1 MNNTMNNTNST
12 SIITVAVHNGVFH
25 ADDVVCVALLHLYY
39 PDAKVE
45 VIRTRN
51 ADDYKECDFVLDL
64 GAKDEI
70 TDDQICFDHHQ
81 KDNTVING
89 TVVKHCAA
97 TKLAQYL
104 KVPEGLF
111 DKALLG
117 IAADDNGQQEVKG
130 KYPNPF
136 TFVHTLNVGWDKNL
150 FGAEQ
155 DKQFAVAVN
164 MAMVILKALIHDC
177 ELEQTA
183 ASISMDAAEKAA
195 GGIAILPQF
204 VGGWQK
210 TICQYNDDK
219 DEDDKVKLVVFK
231 SGNSYRVQVVPTAVD
246 SFNSLIKLPEAW
258 GGLRGEDLSKASG
271 IPEGIFCHPG
281 RFIAGWQTEEET
293 IAAAKVAIAEA
304 SK

>member
-1 MNNTMNNTNST
+1 MTKKEEMNNTNT
-12 SIITVAVHNGVFH
+12 ITVAVHNGVFH

-51 ADDYKECDFVLDL
+51 ADDFKKCNFVLDV

-70 TDDQICFDHHQ
+70 NDGQICFDHHQ
-81 KDNTVING
+81 KDNG
-89 TVVKHCAA
+89 TIEGTNVLNCAA

-104 KVPEGLF
+104 KVPEGLYQ
-111 DKALLG
+111 KALLG
-117 IAADDNGQQEVKG
+117 VAVDDNGQQQLKG

-136 TFVHTLNVGWDKNL
+136 TFVHTLNVGWDENL
-150 FGAEQ
+150 FGEVQ
-155 DKQFAVAVN
+155 DKNFSVAVD
-164 MAMVILKALIHDC
+164 MAVTILKALIHDC

-183 ASISMDAAEKAA
+183 ESISMDAAVKAV

-210 TICQYNDDK
+210 TICHYNDEH
-219 DEDDKVKLVVFK
+219 EDSKVKLVVFK

-246 SFNSLIKLPEAW
+246 SFDSLIKLPEVW

-271 IPEGIFCHPG
+271 ISGGIFCHPG

-293 IAAAKVAIAEA
+293 IAAAKAAIVKA
-304 SK
+304 SNK

>member
-1 MNNTMNNTNST
+1 MNNTNST

-25 ADDVVCVALLHLYY
+25 ADDVVCVALLNLYY
-39 PDAKVE
+39 PDSKVE

-51 ADDYKECDFVLDL
+51 ADDFKNYNFVLDV

-70 TDDQICFDHHQ
+70 GDDQICFDHHQ
-81 KDNTVING
+81 KDNSVING

-136 TFVHTLNVGWDKNL
+136 TFVHTLNVGWDENL
-150 FGAEQ
+150 FGEAQ
-155 DKQFAVAVN
+155 DRNFSVAVD
-164 MAMVILKALIHDC
+164 MAVTILKSLIHDC
-177 ELEQTA
+177 ELEEKA
-183 ASISMDAAEKAA
+183 EAISMAAAEKAE

-210 TICQYNDDK
+210 TICQYNDK
-219 DEDDKVKLVVFK
+219 EDDKVKLVVFK
-231 SGNSYRVQVVPTAVD
+231 SGSTYRVQVVPVAAD
-246 SFNSLIKLPEAW
+246 SFDSLIKLPEAW
-258 GGLRGEDLSKASG
+258 GGLRGEDLTKASG
-271 IPEGIFCHPG
+271 IPEAIFCHPG
-281 RFIAGWQTEEET
+281 RFIAGWQTEEEAV
-293 IAAAKVAIAEA
+293 AAAKAAIAEA

>member
-1 MNNTMNNTNST
+1 MNNNANIM
-12 SIITVAVHNGVFH
+12 TVAVHNGVFH
-25 ADDVVCVALLHLYY
+25 ADDVLCVALLRLYY
-39 PDAKVE
+39 PNTEVKV
-45 VIRTRN
+45 VRTRN

-70 TDDQICFDHHQ
+70 ADDQICFDHHQ
-81 KDNTVING
+81 KGNSAING
-89 TVVKHCAA
+89 TIVKHCAA

-117 IAADDNGQQEVKG
+117 VAADDNGQQELKG

-136 TFVHTLNVGWDKNL
+136 TFIHSLNVGWDENL
-150 FGAEQ
+150 FGEVQ
-155 DKQFAVAVN
+155 DKNFSVAVD
-164 MAMVILKALIHDC
+164 MAVTILKSLIHDC

-183 ASISMDAAEKAA
+183 ATISMDAAEKSEE
-195 GGIAILPQF
+195 GIAILPQF

-210 TICQYNDDK
+210 TICHYNEGKDD
-219 DEDDKVKLVVFK
+219 DDKVKLVVFK
-231 SGNSYRVQVVPTAVD
+231 SGNSYRVQVVPVAVD
-246 SFNSLIKLPEAW
+246 SFDSLIKLPEIW

-271 IPEGIFCHPG
+271 IPEAIFCHPG

-293 IAAAKVAIAEA
+293 IAAAKAAIAEA

>member
-1 MNNTMNNTNST
+1 MEEKMTKEEMN
-12 SIITVAVHNGVFH
+12 IITVAVHNGIFH
-25 ADDVVCVALLHLYY
+25 ADDVVCVALLRLYY
-39 PDAKVE
+39 PNAEVK

-51 ADDYKECDFVLDL
+51 TDDFEKCDFVLDV

-70 TDDQICFDHHQ
+70 TDDQIFFDHHQ
-81 KDNTVING
+81 KDNG
-89 TVVKHCAA
+89 TIEGTNVLNCAA

-104 KVPEGLF
+104 KVPEGLYQ
-111 DKALLG
+111 KALLG
-117 IAADDNGQQEVKG
+117 VSVDDNGQQELKG

-136 TFVHTLNVGWDKNL
+136 TFIHTLNVGWDKNL

-155 DKQFAVAVN
+155 DKQFYVAVD
-164 MAMVILKALIHDC
+164 MAITVLKALIHDC

-183 ASISMDAAEKAA
+183 ASISMDAAKKAV

-210 TICQYNDDK
+210 TICHYNDDK
-219 DEDDKVKLVVFK
+219 DENSKVKLVIFK

-258 GGLRGEDLSKASG
+258 GGLRGEDLSKTSG
-271 IPEGIFCHPG
+271 IPEAIFCHPG

-293 IAAAKVAIAEA
+293 IAAAKAAIAEA

>member
-1 MNNTMNNTNST
+1 MNNTNST

-25 ADDVVCVALLHLYY
+25 ADDVVCVALLNLYY
-39 PDAKVE
+39 PDSKVE

-51 ADDYKECDFVLDL
+51 ADDFKNCNFVLDV

-70 TDDQICFDHHQ
+70 GDDQICFDHHQ
-81 KDNTVING
+81 KDNSVING

-117 IAADDNGQQEVKG
+117 IAADDNGQQELKG

-136 TFVHTLNVGWDKNL
+136 TFVHSLNVGWDESL
-150 FGAEQ
+150 FGEVQ
-155 DKQFAVAVN
+155 DKNFSVAVD
-164 MAMVILKALIHDC
+164 MAVTILKSLIHDC

-183 ASISMDAAEKAA
+183 ATISMAAAEKAE

-210 TICQYNDDK
+210 TICQYNDEQK
-219 DEDDKVKLVVFK
+219 EDDKVKLVVFK
-231 SGNSYRVQVVPTAVD
+231 SGSTYRVQVVPVAAD
-246 SFNSLIKLPEAW
+246 SFDSLIKLPEAW
-258 GGLRGEDLSKASG
+258 GGLRGEDLTKASG
-271 IPEGIFCHPG
+271 IPEAIFCHPG
-281 RFIAGWQTEEET
+281 RFIAGWQTEEEAV
-293 IAAAKVAIAEA
+293 AAAKAAIAEA

>member
-1 MNNTMNNTNST
+1 MNNTNTTNT

-25 ADDVVCVALLHLYY
+25 ADDVLCVALLNLYY
-39 PDAKVE
+39 PNSKVE

-51 ADDYKECDFVLDL
+51 ADDFKNCNFVLDV

-81 KDNTVING
+81 KDNSAIND
-89 TVVKHCAA
+89 TAVKHCAA

-104 KVPEGLF
+104 KVPAGLF
-111 DKALLG
+111 NKALLG
-117 IAADDNGQQEVKG
+117 VAADDNGQQELKG

-136 TFVHTLNVGWDKNL
+136 TFVHSLNVGWDKNL
-150 FGAEQ
+150 FGPEQ
-155 DKQFAVAVN
+155 DKQFSVAVD
-164 MAMVILKALIHDC
+164 MAVTVLQALIHDC

-183 ASISMDAAEKAA
+183 ETISMDAAKKAV

-210 TICQYNDDK
+210 TICQYNENK
-219 DEDDKVKLVVFK
+219 DEDDKVKLVIFR
-231 SGNSYRVQVVPTAVD
+231 SGNSYRVQVVPVAAD
-246 SFNSLIKLPEAW
+246 SFDSLIKLPEAW
-258 GGLRGEDLSKASG
+258 GGLRGEDLSKASEISG
-271 IPEGIFCHPG
+271 AIFCHPG
-281 RFIAGWQTEEET
+281 RFIAGWQTKEET
-293 IAAAKVAIAEA
+293 IAAAKAAIAEA

>member
-1 MNNTMNNTNST
+1 MNNTVNTNT
-12 SIITVAVHNGVFH
+12 IVVAVHNGVFH
-25 ADDVVCVALLHLYY
+25 ADDVLCVALLHLYY
-39 PDAKVE
+39 PDAEVK

-51 ADDYKECDFVLDL
+51 ADDFAKCNFILDV

-70 TDDQICFDHHQ
+70 DGGQVFFDHHQ
-81 KDNTVING
+81 KDNG
-89 TVVKHCAA
+89 TIEGTNVLNCAA

-117 IAADDNGQQEVKG
+117 VAVDDNGQQELKG

-136 TFVHTLNVGWDKNL
+136 TFVHSLNVGWDENL
-150 FGAEQ
+150 FGEVQ
-155 DKQFAVAVN
+155 DKNFSVAVD
-164 MAMVILKALIHDC
+164 MATTVLKSLIHSC
-177 ELEQTA
+177 ELEEKA
-183 ASISMDAAEKAA
+183 EAISITAAEKAA

-210 TICQYNDDK
+210 TICQYNDEHK
-219 DEDDKVKLVVFK
+219 EDDKVKLVVFK
-231 SGNSYRVQVVPTAVD
+231 SGSTYRVQVVPVAAD
-246 SFNSLIKLPEAW
+246 SFDSLIKLPEAW
-258 GGLRGEDLSKASG
+258 GGLRGEDLTKASG
-271 IPEGIFCHPG
+271 IPEAIFCHPG

-293 IAAAKVAIAEA
+293 VAAAKAAIAEA

>member
-1 MNNTMNNTNST
+1 MNNNTIYTNT
-12 SIITVAVHNGVFH
+12 IIVAVHNGVFH
-25 ADDVVCVALLHLYY
+25 ADDVLCVALLHLYY

-45 VIRTRN
+45 VVRTRN
-51 ADDYKECDFVLDL
+51 ADDFKKCNFVLDV

-70 TDDQICFDHHQ
+70 GDDQICFDHHQ
-81 KDNTVING
+81 KDNGTIEG

-117 IAADDNGQQEVKG
+117 VAVDDNGQQELKG

-136 TFVHTLNVGWDKNL
+136 TFVHSLNVGWDENL
-150 FGAEQ
+150 FGEVQ
-155 DKQFAVAVN
+155 DKNFSVAVD
-164 MAMVILKALIHDC
+164 MAITVLKSLIHSC
-177 ELEQTA
+177 ELEEKA
-183 ASISMDAAEKAA
+183 EAISMAAAEKAA

-210 TICQYNDDK
+210 IICQYNDEHK
-219 DEDDKVKLVVFK
+219 EDDKVKLVVFK
-231 SGNSYRVQVVPTAVD
+231 SGSTYRVQVVPVAAD
-246 SFNSLIKLPEAW
+246 SFDSLIKLPEAW
-258 GGLRGEDLSKASG
+258 GGLRGEDLTKASG
-271 IPEGIFCHPG
+271 IPEAIFCHPG

-293 IAAAKVAIAEA
+293 VAAAKAAIAEA